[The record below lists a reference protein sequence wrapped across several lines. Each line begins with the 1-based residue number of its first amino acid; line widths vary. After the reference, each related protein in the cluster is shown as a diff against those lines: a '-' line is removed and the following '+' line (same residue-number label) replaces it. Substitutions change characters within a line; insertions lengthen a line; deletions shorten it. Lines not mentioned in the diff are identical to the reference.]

1 MNTRGDAVSLTQDAV
16 ESRPVEG
23 LLLKAPA
30 AAAACSVSLRTWRA
44 WDAAGRIPL
53 PVRVGRSTFWRADEL
68 RAWVAAGCPDRQSWH
83 ATEK

>member
-1 MNTRGDAVSLTQDAV
+1 MTTSGDVVSLTQDAA

-30 AAAACSVSLRTWRA
+30 AAVLCSVSLRTWRA

-68 RAWVAAGCPDRQSWH
+68 RAWIAAGCPDRETWH
-83 ATEK
+83 AIEK

>member
-1 MNTRGDAVSLTQDAV
+1 VTTREDRGSPTQAGV

-30 AAAACSVSLRTWRA
+30 AAVLCSVSLRTWRA

-68 RAWVAAGCPDRQSWH
+68 RDWVAAGCPDRETWH
-83 ATEK
+83 AIEK

>member
-1 MNTRGDAVSLTQDAV
+1 MTTSGDVVSLTQDAV

-30 AAAACSVSLRTWRA
+30 AAVLCSVSLRTWRA

-68 RAWVAAGCPDRQSWH
+68 RAWVAAGCPDRETWH
-83 ATEK
+83 AIEK

>member
-1 MNTRGDAVSLTQDAV
+1 MTTREDRGSLTQDAV

-30 AAAACSVSLRTWRA
+30 AAVLCSVSLRTWRA

-53 PVRVGRSTFWRADEL
+53 PVRVGRATFWRADEL
-68 RAWVAAGCPDRQSWH
+68 RAWVAAGCPDRETWH
-83 ATEK
+83 AIEE

>member
-1 MNTRGDAVSLTQDAV
+1 MTTRGDVVSLTQVAV
-16 ESRPVEG
+16 ESRPAEG

-30 AAAACSVSLRTWRA
+30 ASVLCSVSLRTWRA

-68 RAWVAAGCPDRQSWH
+68 RAWVAAGCPDRETWH
-83 ATEK
+83 AAEK

>member
-1 MNTRGDAVSLTQDAV
+1 VTTWEDRVSPTQDAV

-30 AAAACSVSLRTWRA
+30 AAVLCSVSLRTWRA

-68 RAWVAAGCPDRQSWH
+68 RAWIAAGCPDRETWH
-83 ATEK
+83 AIEK